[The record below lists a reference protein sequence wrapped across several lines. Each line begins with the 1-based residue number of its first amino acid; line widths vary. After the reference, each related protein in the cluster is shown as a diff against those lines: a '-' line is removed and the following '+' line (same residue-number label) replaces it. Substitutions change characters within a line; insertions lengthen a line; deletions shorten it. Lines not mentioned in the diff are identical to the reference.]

1 MLSILE
7 ERDFPV
13 RSLRLLA
20 SERSEGK
27 VLTFRGE
34 EVKIERL
41 TERAFQG
48 VELALFS
55 AGASRS
61 QAFAPAGVRAGAL
74 VVDNSSAFRMDPE
87 VPLVIPEVNPEAAF
101 QHKGLIANPNCTT
114 TVTVMALK
122 PLHDAAKV
130 KRVIA
135 SSYQAVSGAGTQAI
149 EELKQQVLAWAKG
162 EQAEARVFP
171 HPIAFNLI
179 PQVDVFEQSGYSR
192 EEMKLVHETRKL
204 LGDMTIKIT
213 ATTVRVPVWY
223 AHSVSV
229 TAETERKVTV
239 GEARDLFTKFPGL
252 HLCDDPP
259 KGQYPTPLMVVGKDE
274 CYVGRVREDLSSET
288 GLNFWVVGDQ
298 LRKGAALNAIQIAE
312 LILGVTKHRIRR
324 DCLSWLAG
332 PTRIADHS
340 GYLAGYGKT
349 HIGRRGAHHRGGPDR
364 CRCPCTGAGGELPDG
379 KGTRPRQMAA
389 GFQQPAPAR
398 YRGAKRRD
406 SS

>member
-1 MLSILE
+1 MAGTGYRVAIAGATGAVGQTMLSILE

-27 VLTFRGE
+27 ALIFRGE
-34 EVKIERL
+34 EVKIGRL

-61 QAFAPAGVRAGAL
+61 KAFAPAGVKAGAL
-74 VVDNSSAFRMDPE
+74 VVDNSSAFRMDPD

-122 PLHDAAKV
+122 PLHDAARV
-130 KRVIA
+130 KRVIV
-135 SSYQAVSGAGTQAI
+135 SSYQSVSGAGAQAI

-162 EQAEARVFP
+162 EKPEAKVFP

-179 PQVDVFEQSGYSR
+179 PQVDVFEENGYSK

-204 LGDMTIKIT
+204 LGDVAIKIT

-229 TAETERKVTV
+229 TAETERKVSV

-252 HLCDDPP
+252 RLCDDPP
-259 KGQYPTPLMVVGKDE
+259 RGQYPTPLMAVGKNE
-274 CYVGRVREDLSSET
+274 CYVGRVREDLSSER

-312 LILGVTKHRIRR
+312 LVLGVTQ
-324 DCLSWLAG
+324 
-332 PTRIADHS
+332 
-340 GYLAGYGKT
+340 
-349 HIGRRGAHHRGGPDR
+349 RGGGA
-364 CRCPCTGAGGELPDG
+364 CT
-379 KGTRPRQMAA
+379 T
-389 GFQQPAPAR
+389 
-398 YRGAKRRD
+398 

>member
-1 MLSILE
+1 M
-7 ERDFPV
+7 
-13 RSLRLLA
+13 
-20 SERSEGK
+20 
-27 VLTFRGE
+27 
-34 EVKIERL
+34 IEP
-41 TERAFQG
+41 G
-48 VELALFS
+48 
-55 AGASRS
+55 
-61 QAFAPAGVRAGAL
+61 
-74 VVDNSSAFRMDPE
+74 E
-87 VPLVIPEVNPEAAF
+87 VPLQVQLRHRVARIDFAICQYPDRVDVIVVIVFINNLPQNQIGNAGFGLQVQWFVATRAGQFPTHSFGAVSLYQTDHRVGYRPGECDAG
-101 QHKGLIANPNCTT
+101 QHSVAPNDCTT

-162 EQAEARVFP
+162 EQAETKVFP

-179 PQVDVFEQSGYSR
+179 PQVDVFEQSGYTK

-252 HLCDDPP
+252 HLWDDPP
-259 KGQYPTPLMVVGKDE
+259 KGQYPTPLMAAGKDE

-312 LILGVTKHRIRR
+312 LILGVTKQG
-324 DCLSWLAG
+324 DGS
-332 PTRIADHS
+332 
-340 GYLAGYGKT
+340 
-349 HIGRRGAHHRGGPDR
+349 
-364 CRCPCTGAGGELPDG
+364 CT
-379 KGTRPRQMAA
+379 T
-389 GFQQPAPAR
+389 
-398 YRGAKRRD
+398 

>member
-1 MLSILE
+1 MNCNEGDVAGTGYRVAIVGATGAVGQTMLSILE
-7 ERDFPV
+7 ERHFPV

-27 VLTFRGE
+27 LFTFCGE
-34 EVKIERL
+34 EVKVEKL

-55 AGASRS
+55 AGSSRS
-61 QAFAPAGVRAGAL
+61 KVFAPAAVKAGVL
-74 VVDNSSAFRMDPE
+74 VVDNSSAYRMDPE

-135 SSYQAVSGAGTQAI
+135 SSYQAVSGAGRQAI

-162 EQAEARVFP
+162 EQAEASVFP

-179 PQVDVFEQSGYSR
+179 PQVDVFEQSGYTK

-204 LGDMTIKIT
+204 LGDTTIKIT

-229 TAETERKVTV
+229 TAETERKVT
-239 GEARDLFTKFPGL
+239 GAEARDLFTKFPGL

-259 KGQYPTPLMVVGKDE
+259 KGQYPTPLMAVGKDD

-312 LILGVTKHRIRR
+312 LILGVTKQ
-324 DCLSWLAG
+324 
-332 PTRIADHS
+332 
-340 GYLAGYGKT
+340 
-349 HIGRRGAHHRGGPDR
+349 
-364 CRCPCTGAGGELPDG
+364 GAGSC
-379 KGTRPRQMAA
+379 TT
-389 GFQQPAPAR
+389 
-398 YRGAKRRD
+398 